1 MLIKDDPNKN
11 RDENSAT
18 SKFDIFAN
26 NLSKIRRDPIIDIE
40 KIIIILGAK
49 LETDDSQTKNDAE
62 LKKNNATTSETSN
75 ETPKTVTSNNDD
87 TSSPTEASSTISSS
101 AEKMDVDSSNN
112 GKNVVPSGKLILLA
126 YFIPSIYFIICL

>member
-87 TSSPTEASSTISSS
+87 TSSPTEASS

>member
-1 MLIKDDPNKN
+1 LLIKDDPNKN

-62 LKKNNATTSETSN
+62 LKQNNATTSETS
-75 ETPKTVTSNNDD
+75 
-87 TSSPTEASSTISSS
+87 
-101 AEKMDVDSSNN
+101 
-112 GKNVVPSGKLILLA
+112 
-126 YFIPSIYFIICL
+126 